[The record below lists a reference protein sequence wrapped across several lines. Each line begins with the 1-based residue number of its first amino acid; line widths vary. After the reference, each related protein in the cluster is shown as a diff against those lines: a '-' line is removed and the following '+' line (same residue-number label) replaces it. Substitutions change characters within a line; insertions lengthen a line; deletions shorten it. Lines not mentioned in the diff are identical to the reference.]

1 MINHVTVYFVRI
13 H

>member
-1 MINHVTVYFVRI
+1 MINHVT